1 MSKAPNTMP
10 SQVHIRPNTHLGNSG
25 MSHLGGNIEPE
36 PEAATAAPE

>member
-10 SQVHIRPNTHLGNSG
+10 SQVHTHLGNSG